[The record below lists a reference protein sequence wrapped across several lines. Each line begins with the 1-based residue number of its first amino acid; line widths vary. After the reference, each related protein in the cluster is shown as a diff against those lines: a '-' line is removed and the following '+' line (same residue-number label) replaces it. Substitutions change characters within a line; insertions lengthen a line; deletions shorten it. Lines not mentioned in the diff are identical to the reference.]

1 MKPQRKII
9 VHPDIE
15 FAQHLIEEAEQLEAD
30 RQYQRLV
37 LGDDYCDANS
47 DLEAR

>member
-1 MKPQRKII
+1 MKPQHKII
-9 VHPDIE
+9 IPQDIE

-30 RQYQRLV
+30 RQYQKSV
-37 LGDDYCDANS
+37 LGDEYCDVDN